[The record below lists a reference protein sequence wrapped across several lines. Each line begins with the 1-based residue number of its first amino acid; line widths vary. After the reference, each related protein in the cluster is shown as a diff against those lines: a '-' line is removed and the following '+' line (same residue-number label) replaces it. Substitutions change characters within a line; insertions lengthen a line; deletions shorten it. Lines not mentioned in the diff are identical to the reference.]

1 MPWKV
6 KMETVE
12 DIGLPA
18 CAMHHFIWYVL
29 GDLSE
34 QTLLVINR
42 CSSTSGS
49 EHNNLIKYDTPFIS
63 KQVEFLELGTINNGV
78 SNISCLIF
86 DHLQVSFFPSL

>member
-1 MPWKV
+1 
-6 KMETVE
+6 
-12 DIGLPA
+12 
-18 CAMHHFIWYVL
+18 VL

-86 DHLQVSFFPSL
+86 DQLQVSFFPFPIATHPSIKWSYVFLGNSFEGK